1 MARRDTGHAVSGGD
15 IIHQIALSHC
25 VSLFDVFLHS
35 RTHGSF
41 FIRWRSWDQ
50 SLTKTDDMM
59 ESLSAWWGQSCS
71 LSCRAVV
78 GGSLAAALPL

>member
-1 MARRDTGHAVSGGD
+1 MARRDTGRAVSGGD

-59 ESLSAWWGQSCS
+59 KSLWH
-71 LSCRAVV
+71 
-78 GGSLAAALPL
+78 GGDSLAR